1 MDREQREKY
10 NRGRRLLKELE
21 EITSRYQKLRFFL
34 DTTEDIE
41 SSKKY
46 ILEAQSST
54 MEEYM
59 RILTKRLEHSIY

>member
-1 MDREQREKY
+1 MDREQQEKY

-21 EITSRYQKLRFFL
+21 EITSRYQKLRFYI

-41 SSKKY
+41 SSTKY

>member
-1 MDREQREKY
+1 MDREQQEKY

-41 SSKKY
+41 SSNKY

>member
-1 MDREQREKY
+1 MNKEQQEKY

>member
-1 MDREQREKY
+1 MTREQQEKY
-10 NRGRRLLKELE
+10 NRGRRLIKELE
-21 EITSRYQKLRFFL
+21 EITSRYQKLRFYI

-41 SSKKY
+41 SSTKY
-46 ILEAQSST
+46 ILEAQSSS

>member
-1 MDREQREKY
+1 MNREQQEKF
-10 NRGRRLLKELE
+10 NRGRRLVQELE
-21 EITSRYQKLRFFL
+21 EITSRYQKLRFYI

-41 SSKKY
+41 SSTKY

>member
-1 MDREQREKY
+1 MNKEQQEKY

-21 EITSRYQKLRFFL
+21 EITSRYQKLRFYI

-41 SSKKY
+41 SSTKHV
-46 ILEAQSST
+46 LEAQSST

>member
-1 MDREQREKY
+1 MNREQREKY

-54 MEEYM
+54 VEEYM

>member
-1 MDREQREKY
+1 MNREQQEKY

-21 EITSRYQKLRFFL
+21 EITSRYQKLRFYI

-41 SSKKY
+41 SNTKY
-46 ILEAQSST
+46 VLEAQSST

-59 RILTKRLEHSIY
+59 RILTKRLENSIY

>member
-1 MDREQREKY
+1 MNKEQQEKY

-21 EITSRYQKLRFFL
+21 EITSRYQKLRFYI

-41 SSKKY
+41 SSTKY

>member
-1 MDREQREKY
+1 MTREQQEKY
-10 NRGRRLLKELE
+10 NRGRRLIKELE
-21 EITSRYQKLRFFL
+21 EITSRYQKLRFYI

-41 SSKKY
+41 SSNKY

>member
-1 MDREQREKY
+1 MNKEQQEKY

-21 EITSRYQKLRFFL
+21 EITSRYQKLRFYI

-41 SSKKY
+41 SSTKY
-46 ILEAQSST
+46 ILEAQSSS

>member
-1 MDREQREKY
+1 MNREQQEKY

-21 EITSRYQKLRFFL
+21 EITSRYQKLRFYI

-41 SSKKY
+41 SSTKY

>member
-1 MDREQREKY
+1 MNKEQQEKY

-21 EITSRYQKLRFFL
+21 EITSRYQKLRFYI

-41 SSKKY
+41 SNTKY
-46 ILEAQSST
+46 VLEAQSST

>member
-1 MDREQREKY
+1 MNREQQEKY

-21 EITSRYQKLRFFL
+21 EITSRYQKLRFYI
-34 DTTEDIE
+34 DTAEDIE
-41 SSKKY
+41 SSTKY
-46 ILEAQSST
+46 ILEAQSSS

>member
-1 MDREQREKY
+1 MTREQQEKY

-21 EITSRYQKLRFFL
+21 EITSRYQKLRFYI

-41 SSKKY
+41 SNTKY
-46 ILEAQSST
+46 VLEAQSST

>member
-1 MDREQREKY
+1 MNREQQEKY

-41 SSKKY
+41 SSNKY

>member
-1 MDREQREKY
+1 MNREQQEKY

-21 EITSRYQKLRFFL
+21 EITSRYQKLRFYI
-34 DTTEDIE
+34 DTTEDID
-41 SSKKY
+41 SSTKY

>member
-1 MDREQREKY
+1 MNKEQQEKY
-10 NRGRRLLKELE
+10 NRGRRLIKELE
-21 EITSRYQKLRFFL
+21 EITSRYQKLRFYI

-41 SSKKY
+41 SSTKY

>member
-1 MDREQREKY
+1 MTREQQEKY

-21 EITSRYQKLRFFL
+21 EITSRYQKLRFYI

-41 SSKKY
+41 SSTKY